1 MSDFSIIGNRTAMID
16 AAAKTTGAGKYTD
29 DLSVP
34 GMLVGKI
41 LHSPYPHARIRRIDT
56 SRAEKCEGVVAVV
69 VGQDAPNPYG
79 ILPVGHDEYA
89 LALDKVRYVG
99 DNVAC
104 VVAVSESIAE
114 TALELIDVEYEVLPA
129 YFDPEESMK
138 AVTDLIHDSKPG
150 NLEKDYHH
158 VFGDPDQGF
167 AGADQIAEAR
177 FIANE
182 VTHAAME
189 PHSTL
194 ASFEIDPHTGKPGR
208 LTVWSSTQVPYYLQ
222 HKLSL
227 VLEMPMAQIRVI
239 KPLVGGGFGG
249 KSEVIPLEI
258 IAAIAA
264 RKAQAAVKITYT
276 REEVFWAHR
285 GRPRTIID
293 LKTGV
298 KKDGR
303 ITAVKARVVQD
314 GGAYCSYGVVTI
326 LYSGALLGALY
337 DIPNIQYDG
346 YRVLT
351 NKPACGAMR
360 GHGTVNVRFAFESQL
375 DELALAIGMDPAEIR
390 QRNLLQ
396 PPCITV
402 NGLRVQSYGLPECIE
417 KTVDRSGWKQR
428 KGKLPRG
435 RGLGIA
441 CSHYV
446 SGAANSIIRSD
457 MPHST
462 VNIKIDRD
470 GGVVVYTG
478 ASEIGQGSDT
488 MTAQIAAEV
497 LGCSLPRV
505 RVIAADTDLTPIDI
519 GSYSS
524 RVTFMAGNATLRAA
538 SEVKRLIAAA
548 AAKKMGCAAEDLI
561 FRNDQVLRK
570 NAAASVG
577 ELADKSVR
585 TTQDEASVSG
595 RVEGQ
600 ILRGSLQQKRKE
612 EGPKEKMSFEEA
624 VVAAIDFHGGLTGTG
639 SYAPPQEARGG
650 KHKGAGVGPSPAYSY
665 SAQVAEVSVDEETGE
680 VVVHKVWAAHDCGRA
695 LNPVSVEGQ
704 IIGSVWMGM
713 GQALTE
719 EMVWKD
725 GMLMNPGLLEY
736 RSPSSVESPEVEP
749 IIVESVDP
757 EGPFGAKE
765 CSEGS
770 LAATIPA
777 IANAIYDAV
786 GVRLR
791 ESPFTPERVLS
802 ALRAKRNARAL
813 NLTKVLTRLLRHA
826 SANTA
831 DRCASKV
838 RARNATRSIHRG
850 EKCRPPRAV
859 PIEPYKVQTAPA
871 QNCRRR
877 NRVSRGTF
885 DACRAWQLARAGSNS
900 HPNHCRRHRFNSI
913 DAAETI
919 RAGARSRSARNRS
932 AARHPA
938 AARRRRRN
946 RGPHHAPRHRALRLS
961 APALCGPHRS
971 SGDRG
976 IARTAEHGH
985 HRR

>member
-1 MSDFSIIGNRTAMID
+1 MTDFSIIGKPVAMVD
-16 AAAKTTGAGKYTD
+16 AAEKTTGFGKYTD
-29 DLSVP
+29 DLSLP
-34 GMLVGKI
+34 GMLIGKI
-41 LHSPYPHARIRRIDT
+41 LHSPYPHARIRKIDT
-56 SRAEKCEGVVAVV
+56 SRAEKLEGVVAVA
-69 VGQDAPNPYG
+69 VGTDAPNPYG
-79 ILPVGHDEYA
+79 ILPVGHDEHA

-104 VVAVSESIAE
+104 VAAISEAIAE
-114 TALELIDVEYEVLPA
+114 KALELIEVEYEVLPA
-129 YFDPEESMK
+129 YFDPEQSMQ
-138 AVTDLIHDSKPG
+138 AQSDFIHENKP
-150 NLEKDYHH
+150 NNIEKDYHH

-167 AGADQIAEAR
+167 AEADEIAEAR
-177 FIANE
+177 FISNE

-194 ASFEIDPHTGKPGR
+194 ASFVIDPHTGKPGR
-208 LTVWSSTQVPYYLQ
+208 LTIWSSTQVPYYLQ

-264 RKAQAAVKITYT
+264 RKAQAPVKITYT

-293 LKTGV
+293 LKTCV

-303 ITAVKARVVQD
+303 ITAVKARVIQD

-375 DELALAIGMDPAEIR
+375 DELAAKIGMDPAEIR
-390 QRNLLQ
+390 RRNLLQ
-396 PPCITV
+396 PPCITI
-402 NGLRVQSYGLPECIE
+402 NGLRVQSYGLPEC
-417 KTVDRSGWKQR
+417 VDQVVKRSAWNDR
-428 KGKLPRG
+428 KGQLPKG

-488 MTAQIAAEV
+488 MTAQIAAEA
-497 LGCSLPRV
+497 LGCSLSRV
-505 RVIAADTDLTPIDI
+505 RVVAADTDLTPIDI

-538 SEVKRLIAAA
+538 NEVKKLIGAA
-548 AAKKMGCAAEDLI
+548 AAKKMNCSPEEMV
-561 FRNDQVLRK
+561 FRGDMVCKQD
-570 NAAASVG
+570 SVMCSWSDW
-577 ELADKSVR
+577 ADRSVHS
-585 TTQDEASVSG
+585 TQAEASVSG

-600 ILRGSLQQKRKE
+600 ILRGSLQQKRKDE
-612 EGPKEKMSFEEA
+612 APKDWMTFEEA
-624 VVAAIDFHGGLTGTG
+624 VVAAIDFHGALTGTG

-665 SAQVAEVSVDEETGE
+665 SAQVAEVSVDEDTGE
-680 VVVHKVWAAHDCGRA
+680 VTVHKVWAAHDCGRA
-695 LNPVSVEGQ
+695 LNPVAVEGQ

-749 IIVESVDP
+749 IIVESIDP

-786 GVRLR
+786 GVRLH
-791 ESPFTPERVLS
+791 ESPFTPERVLA
-802 ALRAKRNARAL
+802 ALRAKKKAKAL
-813 NLTKVLTRLLRHA
+813 NLTEDVDPTSPTRFREHGGALCYKSKGPERHPLDPTRLQSPA
-826 SANTA
+826 GGA
-831 DRCASKV
+831 D
-838 RARNATRSIHRG
+838 
-850 EKCRPPRAV
+850 
-859 PIEPYKVQTAPA
+859 
-871 QNCRRR
+871 
-877 NRVSRGTF
+877 
-885 DACRAWQLARAGSNS
+885 
-900 HPNHCRRHRFNSI
+900 
-913 DAAETI
+913 
-919 RAGARSRSARNRS
+919 
-932 AARHPA
+932 
-938 AARRRRRN
+938 
-946 RGPHHAPRHRALRLS
+946 
-961 APALCGPHRS
+961 
-971 SGDRG
+971 
-976 IARTAEHGH
+976 
-985 HRR
+985 

>member
-1 MSDFSIIGNRTAMID
+1 MSNFSIIGKPTAMID
-16 AAAKTTGAGKYTD
+16 AAGKTTGAGKYTD

-41 LHSPYPHARIRRIDT
+41 LHSPYPHARIKSIDT
-56 SRAEKCEGVVAVV
+56 SRAEKCEGVVAVAE
-69 VGQDAPNPYG
+69 GKDAPNPYG
-79 ILPVGHDEYA
+79 ILPVGHDEYP

-104 VVAVSESIAE
+104 VVAVSEVLAE
-114 TALELIDVEYEVLPA
+114 KALELIEVEYEVLPA

-138 AVTDLIHDSKPG
+138 AQTDLIHDSKPG

-158 VFGDPDQGF
+158 VFGDPEKGF
-167 AGADQIAEAR
+167 AEADQVAEAR

-194 ASFEIDPHTGKPGR
+194 ASFQVDPHTGKPGR

-227 VLEMPMAQIRVI
+227 VLEMPMQQIRVI

-258 IAAIAA
+258 IAAVAA
-264 RKAQAAVKITYT
+264 RKAQAPVKITYT

-298 KKDGR
+298 KHDGR

-375 DELALAIGMDPAEIR
+375 DELALKIAMDPALIR

-417 KTVDRSGWKQR
+417 KTVERSGWKQR
-428 KGKLPRG
+428 KGKLPKG

-488 MTAQIAAEV
+488 MTAQVAAEV

-538 SEVKRLIAAA
+538 TEVKKLIAAA
-548 AAKKMGCAAEDLI
+548 AAQKMKCAVEDLV
-561 FRNDQVLRK
+561 FREDLVVKKGSAPPVTRKDQAEEVE
-570 NAAASVG
+570 V
-577 ELADKSVR
+577 
-585 TTQDEASVSG
+585 TQAGASVSG

-612 EGPKEKMSFEEA
+612 ESPKDWMTFEEA
-624 VVAAIDFHGGLTGTG
+624 VVAAIDFHGALTGTG

-650 KHKGAGVGPSPAYSY
+650 RHKGGGVGPSPAYSY

-680 VVVHKVWAAHDCGRA
+680 VIVHKVWAAHDCGRA

-719 EMVWKD
+719 EMVWKV

-736 RSPSSVESPEVEP
+736 RSPSAVESPEVEP
-749 IIVESVDP
+749 IIVESIDP

-786 GVRLR
+786 GVRLH
-791 ESPFTPERVLS
+791 ESPFTPERVLA
-802 ALRAKRNARAL
+802 ALRLKKNAKAL
-813 NLTKVLTRLLRHA
+813 NLTEGVDPTSPTRFREHGGSLCFKGKGPERHA
-826 SANTA
+826 LDPSRRETPQVSGGA
-831 DRCASKV
+831 D
-838 RARNATRSIHRG
+838 
-850 EKCRPPRAV
+850 
-859 PIEPYKVQTAPA
+859 
-871 QNCRRR
+871 
-877 NRVSRGTF
+877 
-885 DACRAWQLARAGSNS
+885 
-900 HPNHCRRHRFNSI
+900 
-913 DAAETI
+913 
-919 RAGARSRSARNRS
+919 
-932 AARHPA
+932 
-938 AARRRRRN
+938 
-946 RGPHHAPRHRALRLS
+946 
-961 APALCGPHRS
+961 
-971 SGDRG
+971 
-976 IARTAEHGH
+976 
-985 HRR
+985 

>member
-1 MSDFSIIGNRTAMID
+1 MTDFSIIGKPTAMVD
-16 AAAKTTGAGKYTD
+16 AAGKTTGAGKYTD
-29 DLSVP
+29 DLSLP

-41 LHSPYPHARIRRIDT
+41 LHSPYPHARIKRID
-56 SRAEKCEGVVAVV
+56 SGRAEKLDGVVAVV
-69 VGQDAPNPYG
+69 IGKDAPTPYG
-79 ILPVGHDEYA
+79 ILPVGHDEHA
-89 LALDKVRYVG
+89 LCTDKVRYVG

-104 VVAVSESIAE
+104 VAAVDEVTADQ
-114 TALELIDVEYEVLPA
+114 ALELIEVEYEVLPA
-129 YFDPEESMK
+129 YFDPEDSMK
-138 AVTDLIHDSKPG
+138 AESDFIHDNKPQ
-150 NLEKDYHH
+150 NIEKDYHH
-158 VFGDPDQGF
+158 VFGDPEKALAQ
-167 AGADQIAEAR
+167 AACVAEAR

-194 ASFEIDPHTGKPGR
+194 AAFEIDPHTGNPGR

-227 VLEMPMAQIRVI
+227 VLEMPMSQIRVI

-258 IAAIAA
+258 IAAVAA
-264 RKAQAAVKITYT
+264 RKAQAPVKITYT

-293 LKTGV
+293 LKTGAD
-298 KKDGR
+298 KDGH

-351 NKPACGAMR
+351 NKPVCGAMR

-375 DELALAIGMDPAEIR
+375 DELAQKLNLDPAEIR
-390 QRNLLQ
+390 RRNLLK
-396 PPCITV
+396 PPCVTI
-402 NGLRVQSYGLPECIE
+402 NGLRVQSYGLPECIDKVIE
-417 KTVDRSGWKQR
+417 RSGWTNR
-428 KGKLPRG
+428 KGKLPKG
-435 RGLGIA
+435 RGLGVA

-478 ASEIGQGSDT
+478 ASDIGQGSDT
-488 MTAQIAAEV
+488 MVAQIAGEV
-497 LGCSLPRV
+497 LGCSLGRV
-505 RVIAADTDLTPIDI
+505 KVVAADTDLTPIDI

-524 RVTFMAGNATLRAA
+524 RVTFMNGNATLRAA
-538 SEVKRLIAAA
+538 EEVKKQIAAA
-548 AAKKMGCAAEDLI
+548 AAKKMNCAAEDLV
-561 FRNDQVLRK
+561 FRDDRVSK
-570 NAAASVG
+570 NHVAAGASPAD
-577 ELADKSVR
+577 ADK
-585 TTQDEASVSG
+585 DIALAPGPSVSG

-600 ILRGSLQQKRKE
+600 ILRGSLQQKRKD
-612 EGPKEKMSFEEA
+612 EGPKDSMTFEEA
-624 VVAAIDFHGGLTGTG
+624 VVAAIDFHGALTGTG
-639 SYAPPQEARGG
+639 SYAPPPEARGG

-665 SAQVAEVSVDEETGE
+665 SAQVAEVSVDEDTGE

-749 IIVESVDP
+749 IIVESIDP

-786 GVRLR
+786 GIRLH
-791 ESPFTPERVLS
+791 ESPFTPERVLA
-802 ALRAKRNARAL
+802 ALRAKKAEKKL
-813 NLTKVLTRLLRHA
+813 DLTEGV
-826 SANTA
+826 
-831 DRCASKV
+831 D
-838 RARNATRSIHRG
+838 
-850 EKCRPPRAV
+850 P
-859 PIEPYKVQTAPA
+859 TAPA
-871 QNCRRR
+871 RFREHGG
-877 NRVSRGTF
+877 SLWFRGK
-885 DACRAWQLARAGSNS
+885 G
-900 HPNHCRRHRFNSI
+900 P
-913 DAAETI
+913 E
-919 RAGARSRSARNRS
+919 
-932 AARHPA
+932 RHPLDPS
-938 AARRRRRN
+938 RRE
-946 RGPHHAPRHRALRLS
+946 
-961 APALCGPHRS
+961 APAG
-971 SGDRG
+971 GDY
-976 IARTAEHGH
+976 
-985 HRR
+985 

>member
-1 MSDFSIIGNRTAMID
+1 MSDFSIIGKPTAMID
-16 AAAKTTGAGKYTD
+16 AAEKTTGAGKYTD

-41 LHSPYPHARIRRIDT
+41 LHSPYPHARIKRIDT
-56 SRAEKCEGVVAVV
+56 SRAERCDGVVAVV
-69 VGQDAPNPYG
+69 VGKDAPNPYG

-89 LALDKVRYVG
+89 LALDKARYVG

-104 VVAVSESIAE
+104 VVGVSEAVAE
-114 TALELIDVEYEVLPA
+114 AALELIDVDYEVLPA
-129 YFDPEESMK
+129 YFDPEQSMK
-138 AVTDLIHDSKPG
+138 AQTNLIHDSKPN

-158 VFGDPDQGF
+158 VFGDPDAGF
-167 AGADQIAEAR
+167 AGADHVAEAR

-194 ASFEIDPHTGKPGR
+194 ASFEVDPHTGKPGR

-227 VLEMPMAQIRVI
+227 VLEMPMSQIRVI

-258 IAAIAA
+258 IAAVAA
-264 RKAQAAVKITYT
+264 RKAQAPVKITYT

-298 KKDGR
+298 KSDGR

-375 DELALAIGMDPAEIR
+375 DELAEKIGMDPAEIR

-402 NGLRVQSYGLPECIE
+402 NGLRVLSYGLPECIE
-417 KTVDRSGWKQR
+417 KTVERSGWKQR
-428 KGKLPRG
+428 KGKLPSG

-497 LGCSLPRV
+497 LGCSLGRV

-538 SEVKRLIAAA
+538 AEVKKLIAAA
-548 AAKKMGCAAEDLI
+548 AAKKMGCATEDLI
-561 FRNDQVLRK
+561 FRGDQVLRG
-570 NAAASVG
+570 NAESSSG
-577 ELADKSVR
+577 DKLADGSVR
-585 TTQDEASVSG
+585 PTGEVPSVSG
-595 RVEGQ
+595 HVEGQ

-612 EGPKEKMSFEEA
+612 EGPKDRMTFEEA
-624 VVAAIDFHGGLTGTG
+624 VVAAIDFHGALTGTG

-680 VVVHKVWAAHDCGRA
+680 VTVHKVWAAHDCGRA

-736 RSPSSVESPEVEP
+736 RSPSSVESPEIEP

-786 GVRLR
+786 GVRLH

-802 ALRAKRNARAL
+802 ALRAKSNAKAL
-813 NLTKVLTRLLRHA
+813 NLTEGVDPTSPTHFREHGGSLCFKGKGPERHA
-826 SANTA
+826 LDPWRRETPYAAGGA
-831 DRCASKV
+831 D
-838 RARNATRSIHRG
+838 
-850 EKCRPPRAV
+850 
-859 PIEPYKVQTAPA
+859 
-871 QNCRRR
+871 
-877 NRVSRGTF
+877 
-885 DACRAWQLARAGSNS
+885 
-900 HPNHCRRHRFNSI
+900 
-913 DAAETI
+913 
-919 RAGARSRSARNRS
+919 
-932 AARHPA
+932 
-938 AARRRRRN
+938 
-946 RGPHHAPRHRALRLS
+946 
-961 APALCGPHRS
+961 
-971 SGDRG
+971 
-976 IARTAEHGH
+976 
-985 HRR
+985 

>member
-1 MSDFSIIGNRTAMID
+1 MTDFSIIGKPTALID
-16 AAAKTTGAGKYTD
+16 AAEKTTGAGKYTD
-29 DLSVP
+29 DLSLP
-34 GMLVGKI
+34 GMLIGKI
-41 LHSPYPHARIRRIDT
+41 LHSPYPHARLKRIDT
-56 SRAEKCEGVVAVV
+56 TRAQYLDGVVTIVT
-69 VGQDAPNPYG
+69 GKDAPNPYG
-79 ILPVGHDEYA
+79 ILPVGHDEHA
-89 LALDKVRYVG
+89 LALDKARYVG

-104 VVAVSESIAE
+104 VVAISEAIAE
-114 TALELIDVEYEVLPA
+114 KALELVDIDYEVLPA

-138 AVTDLIHDSKPG
+138 AERDLIHDNKPH
-150 NLEKDYHH
+150 NTEKDYHH
-158 VFGDPDQGF
+158 VFGNPDQGF
-167 AGADQIAEAR
+167 ADADQVAEAR

-194 ASFEIDPHTGKPGR
+194 ASFEVDPHTGNPGR

-227 VLEMPMAQIRVI
+227 VLEMPMQQIRVI

-258 IAAIAA
+258 IAAVAA
-264 RKAQAAVKITYT
+264 RQAKAPVKITYT

-298 KKDGR
+298 KNDGR
-303 ITAVKARVVQD
+303 ITAAKARVIQD

-337 DIPNIQYDG
+337 DIPNIQFDG

-375 DELALAIGMDPAEIR
+375 DELAAKIGMDPAEIR

-417 KTVDRSGWKQR
+417 KTVEQSNWKQR
-428 KGKLPRG
+428 KGKLPKD

-488 MTAQIAAEV
+488 MTAQIAAET
-497 LGCSLPRV
+497 LGCTLSRV

-524 RVTFMAGNATLRAA
+524 RVTFMAGNATMRAA
-538 SEVKRLIAAA
+538 EEVKKLIAAA
-548 AAKKMGCAAEDLI
+548 AATKMNCSSDELE
-561 FRNDQVLRK
+561 FRNDLVFRK
-570 NAAASVG
+570 NNAVAPPLSLSLRQG
-577 ELADKSVR
+577 GNGDP
-585 TTQDEASVSG
+585 ASVSG

-600 ILRGSLQQKRKE
+600 ILRGSLQQKRKD
-612 EGPKEKMSFEEA
+612 EGPKDWMTFEEA
-624 VVAAIDFHGGLTGTG
+624 VVAAIDFHGALTGTG

-650 KHKGAGVGPSPAYSY
+650 RHKGAGVGPSPAYSY

-680 VVVHKVWAAHDCGRA
+680 VTVHKVWAAHDCGRA

-725 GMLMNPGLLEY
+725 GLLMNPGLLEY
-736 RSPSSVESPEVEP
+736 RSPSAVESPAVEP
-749 IIVESVDP
+749 IIVESIDP

-786 GVRLR
+786 GVRLH
-791 ESPFTPERVLS
+791 ESPFTPERVLA
-802 ALRAKRNARAL
+802 ALRAKKNAKTL
-813 NLTKVLTRLLRHA
+813 NLTEGVNPMSPERFREHGGLLWF
-826 SANTA
+826 
-831 DRCASKV
+831 K
-838 RARNATRSIHRG
+838 G
-850 EKCRPPRAV
+850 KGP
-859 PIEPYKVQTAPA
+859 
-871 QNCRRR
+871 
-877 NRVSRGTF
+877 
-885 DACRAWQLARAGSNS
+885 
-900 HPNHCRRHRFNSI
+900 
-913 DAAETI
+913 
-919 RAGARSRSARNRS
+919 
-932 AARHPA
+932 ARHTLDPS
-938 AARRRRRN
+938 RREASSPGTG
-946 RGPHHAPRHRALRLS
+946 RGA
-961 APALCGPHRS
+961 
-971 SGDRG
+971 D
-976 IARTAEHGH
+976 
-985 HRR
+985 

>member
-1 MSDFSIIGNRTAMID
+1 MPPAEDRFLASLGMTMTDFSIIGKPTAMID
-16 AAAKTTGAGKYTD
+16 AAEKTTGGGKYTD

-34 GMLVGKI
+34 GMLIGKI

-56 SRAEKCEGVVAVV
+56 TRAESLDGVAAVV
-69 VGQDAPNPYG
+69 VGKDAPNPYG
-79 ILPVGHDEYA
+79 ILPVGHDEHA

-104 VVAVSESIAE
+104 VVAVSEAIAE
-114 TALELIDVEYEVLPA
+114 KALELIDVDYVVLPA

-138 AVTDLIHDSKPG
+138 AEIDLIHDNKPH

-158 VFGDPDQGF
+158 SFGDPDMGF
-167 AGADQIAEAR
+167 AEADQVAEAR

-194 ASFEIDPHTGKPGR
+194 ASFELDPHTGKTGR

-227 VLEMPMAQIRVI
+227 VLGMPMSQIRVI

-249 KSEVIPLEI
+249 KSEVFPLEI
-258 IAAIAA
+258 IAAVAA
-264 RKAQAAVKITYT
+264 RKAQAPVKITYT

-298 KKDGR
+298 KNDGR

-314 GGAYCSYGVVTI
+314 GGAYCAYGVVTI

-337 DIPNIQYDG
+337 DIPNMQYDG

-375 DELALAIGMDPAEIR
+375 DELAAKIGMDPAEIR

-417 KTVDRSGWKQR
+417 KTVERSGWKQR
-428 KGKLPRG
+428 KGKLGKG

-488 MTAQIAAEV
+488 MTAQIAAEA
-497 LGCSLPRV
+497 LGCSLARV
-505 RVIAADTDLTPIDI
+505 KIVAADTDLTPIDI

-538 SEVKRLIAAA
+538 EQVKKQIASAAA
-548 AAKKMGCAAEDLI
+548 HKMNCAPEDLI
-561 FRNDQVLRK
+561 FRDDVVFK
-570 NAAASVG
+570 KDSAG
-577 ELADKSVR
+577 EGTRATHSDSS
-585 TTQDEASVSG
+585 ASG

-600 ILRGSLQQKRKE
+600 ILRGSLQQKRKD
-612 EGPKEKMSFEEA
+612 EGPKDRMTFEEA
-624 VVAAIDFHGGLTGTG
+624 VVAAIDFHGALTGTG
-639 SYAPPQEARGG
+639 SYAPPTESRGG
-650 KHKGAGVGPSPAYSY
+650 KFKGAGVGPSPAYSY
-665 SAQVAEVSVDEETGE
+665 SAQVAEVSVDEDTGE
-680 VVVHKVWAAHDCGRA
+680 VAVHKIWAAHDCGRA
-695 LNPVSVEGQ
+695 LNPVAVEGQ

-719 EMVWKD
+719 EMIWKD
-725 GMLMNPGLLEY
+725 GMLMNPGMLEY

-749 IIVESVDP
+749 IIVESIDP

-786 GVRLR
+786 GIRLH
-791 ESPFTPERVLS
+791 ECPFTPERVLA
-802 ALRAKRNARAL
+802 ALRAKRNAKAL
-813 NLTKVLTRLLRHA
+813 NLTEGVDPT
-826 SANTA
+826 
-831 DRCASKV
+831 DP
-838 RARNATRSIHRG
+838 ARFREHGGALCFEG
-850 EKCRPPRAV
+850 KGP
-859 PIEPYKVQTAPA
+859 
-871 QNCRRR
+871 
-877 NRVSRGTF
+877 
-885 DACRAWQLARAGSNS
+885 
-900 HPNHCRRHRFNSI
+900 RRHERKNGSPQ
-913 DAAETI
+913 TV
-919 RAGARSRSARNRS
+919 
-932 AARHPA
+932 
-938 AARRRRRN
+938 
-946 RGPHHAPRHRALRLS
+946 
-961 APALCGPHRS
+961 
-971 SGDRG
+971 
-976 IARTAEHGH
+976 
-985 HRR
+985 

>member
-1 MSDFSIIGNRTAMID
+1 MTKTDDQRPASTFSTIGRSTAMID
-16 AAAKTTGAGKYTD
+16 AAEKTTGAGKYTD

-41 LHSPYPHARIRRIDT
+41 LHSPYPHARIMRIGT
-56 SRAEKCEGVVAVV
+56 SRAEALEGVVAVV
-69 VGQDAPNPYG
+69 TGPDAPNPFG
-79 ILPVGHDEYA
+79 ILPVGHDEHA

-104 VVAVSESIAE
+104 VAAISESIAE
-114 TALELIDVEYEVLPA
+114 KALELIDVEYELLPA
-129 YFDPEESMK
+129 YFDPEDSMN
-138 AVTDLIHDSKPG
+138 AETDLIHDNKPH

-158 VFGDPDQGF
+158 VFGDPDKAFGE
-167 AGADQIAEAR
+167 ADCVLEAR
-177 FIANE
+177 FLANE

-194 ASFEIDPHTGKPGR
+194 ASFETDPHTGEPGR
-208 LTVWSSTQVPYYLQ
+208 LIIWSSTQVPYYLQ

-227 VLEMPMAQIRVI
+227 VLDMPMQQIRVI

-249 KSEVIPLEI
+249 KSEVIPIEI
-258 IAAIAA
+258 IAAVAA
-264 RKAQAAVKITYT
+264 RKAKAPVKITYT
-276 REEVFWAHR
+276 REEVFLAHR

-298 KKDGR
+298 KNDGR

-375 DELALAIGMDPAEIR
+375 DEIAAKLNIDPAEIR
-390 QRNLLQ
+390 RRNLLK

-402 NGLRVQSYGLPECIE
+402 NGLRVQSYGLPECIDQVV
-417 KTVDRSGWKQR
+417 TRSRWSER
-428 KGKLPRG
+428 KGDLPKS

-478 ASEIGQGSDT
+478 ASDIGQGSDT
-488 MTAQIAAEV
+488 MVAQIAAET
-497 LGCSLPRV
+497 LGCSLGRV

-524 RVTFMAGNATLRAA
+524 RVTFMNGNATLRAA
-538 SEVKRLIAAA
+538 EQVKKQIAAA
-548 AAKKMGCAAEDLI
+548 AAKRMDCAPEDLV
-561 FRNDQVLRK
+561 FREDRVTHSDNRPRVSGVAP
-570 NAAASVG
+570 AANNG
-577 ELADKSVR
+577 ADVSQP
-585 TTQDEASVSG
+585 TVSG

-600 ILRGSLQQKRKE
+600 ILRGSLQQKRKD
-612 EGPKEKMSFEEA
+612 EGPKESMSFEEA
-624 VVAAIDFHGGLTGTG
+624 VVAAIDFHGALSGTG
-639 SYAPPQEARGG
+639 SYAPPIEARGG

-680 VVVHKVWAAHDCGRA
+680 VTVHKVWAAHDCGRA

-704 IIGSVWMGM
+704 VIGSVWMGM

-719 EMVWKD
+719 EMIWKD

-736 RSPSSVESPEVEP
+736 RSPSSIESPEVEA
-749 IIVESVDP
+749 IIVESIDP

-765 CSEGS
+765 SSEGS

-777 IANAIYDAV
+777 IANAIYNAV
-786 GVRLR
+786 GVRLH
-791 ESPFTPERVLS
+791 ESPFTPERVLA
-802 ALRAKRNARAL
+802 ALRAKNKAKTL
-813 NLTKVLTRLLRHA
+813 NLTEGVDPTSPVRFREHGGSLWFKGKGPDRHA
-826 SANTA
+826 LDPSRRSTVAEGGA
-831 DRCASKV
+831 D
-838 RARNATRSIHRG
+838 
-850 EKCRPPRAV
+850 
-859 PIEPYKVQTAPA
+859 
-871 QNCRRR
+871 
-877 NRVSRGTF
+877 
-885 DACRAWQLARAGSNS
+885 
-900 HPNHCRRHRFNSI
+900 
-913 DAAETI
+913 
-919 RAGARSRSARNRS
+919 
-932 AARHPA
+932 
-938 AARRRRRN
+938 
-946 RGPHHAPRHRALRLS
+946 
-961 APALCGPHRS
+961 
-971 SGDRG
+971 
-976 IARTAEHGH
+976 
-985 HRR
+985 

>member
-1 MSDFSIIGNRTAMID
+1 MSSQRPTTNDLQPSDGFSVIGKPTAMVD
-16 AAAKTTGAGKYTD
+16 AAGKTTGSGKYAD
-29 DLSVP
+29 DLSLP
-34 GMLVGKI
+34 GMLIGRI
-41 LHSPYPHARIRRIDT
+41 LHSPYPHARIRSIDT
-56 SRAEKCEGVVAVV
+56 SRAEKLEGVVAVV
-69 VGQDAPNPYG
+69 TGKDAPNPYG
-79 ILPVGHDEYA
+79 ILPVGHDEHA
-89 LALDKVRYVG
+89 MATDKVRYVG

-104 VVAVSESIAE
+104 VIAVDEA
-114 TALELIDVEYEVLPA
+114 TADKALELIDVDYEVLPA

-138 AVTDLIHDSKPG
+138 AESDFIHDNKPH
-150 NLEKDYHH
+150 NIEKDYHH
-158 VFGDPDQGF
+158 VFGDPEKAF
-167 AGADQIAEAR
+167 AEAAHIEEAR

-194 ASFEIDPHTGKPGR
+194 ASFEIDPHTGNPGR

-227 VLEMPMAQIRVI
+227 VLEMPMSQIRVI

-258 IAAIAA
+258 IAAVAA
-264 RKAQAAVKITYT
+264 RAARAPVKITYT

-285 GRPRTIID
+285 GRPRTIVD

-298 KKDGR
+298 DKDGH
-303 ITAVKARVVQD
+303 IVAVKARVVQD
-314 GGAYCSYGVVTI
+314 GGGYCSYGVVTI

-351 NKPACGAMR
+351 NKPVCGAMR

-375 DELALAIGMDPAEIR
+375 DELALKLNMDPAEIR
-390 QRNLLQ
+390 RRNLLQ

-402 NGLRVQSYGLPECIE
+402 NGLRVQSYGLPECID
-417 KTVDRSGWKQR
+417 KVVDRSRWDER
-428 KGKLPRG
+428 KGKLPKG

-478 ASEIGQGSDT
+478 ASDIGQGSDT
-488 MTAQIAAEV
+488 MVAQIASEI
-497 LGCSLPRV
+497 LGCSLARV
-505 RVIAADTDLTPIDI
+505 KVIAADTDLTPIDI

-524 RVTFMAGNATLRAA
+524 RVTFMNGNATLRAA
-538 SEVKRLIAAA
+538 QDVKKQIASAAA
-548 AAKKMGCAAEDLI
+548 RKMNCSPEDLI
-561 FRNDQVLRK
+561 FREDMVFKQGTLPPSQTMQAEEV
-570 NAAASVG
+570 
-577 ELADKSVR
+577 
-585 TTQDEASVSG
+585 TEAGATVSG

-600 ILRGSLQQKRKE
+600 ILRGSLQQKRKD
-612 EGPKEKMSFEEA
+612 EGPKDWMTFEEA
-624 VVAAIDFHGGLTGTG
+624 VVAAIDFHGALSGTG
-639 SYAPPQEARGG
+639 SYAPPPEARGG

-680 VVVHKVWAAHDCGRA
+680 VTVHKVWASHDCGRA

-736 RSPSSVESPEVEP
+736 RSPSSVESPEIEP
-749 IIVESVDP
+749 IIVESIDP

-777 IANAIYDAV
+777 ISNAIYDAV
-786 GVRLR
+786 GVRLH

-802 ALRAKRNARAL
+802 ALRAKRAQKKIDLTEGIDPTSPARFREHGGSL
-813 NLTKVLTRLLRHA
+813 WF
-826 SANTA
+826 
-831 DRCASKV
+831 
-838 RARNATRSIHRG
+838 RG
-850 EKCRPPRAV
+850 KGPE
-859 PIEPYKVQTAPA
+859 
-871 QNCRRR
+871 
-877 NRVSRGTF
+877 
-885 DACRAWQLARAGSNS
+885 
-900 HPNHCRRHRFNSI
+900 
-913 DAAETI
+913 
-919 RAGARSRSARNRS
+919 
-932 AARHPA
+932 RHPLDPS
-938 AARRRRRN
+938 RRE
-946 RGPHHAPRHRALRLS
+946 S
-961 APALCGPHRS
+961 PAVAG
-971 SGDRG
+971 GDD
-976 IARTAEHGH
+976 
-985 HRR
+985 

>member
-1 MSDFSIIGNRTAMID
+1 MTNFSIIGKPTAMVD
-16 AAAKTTGAGKYTD
+16 AAEKTSGAGNYTD
-29 DLSVP
+29 DLSLP
-34 GMLVGKI
+34 GMLIGKI
-41 LHSPYPHARIRRIDT
+41 LHSPYPHARLKRIDT
-56 SRAEKCEGVVAVV
+56 SPAEKLEGVVAVV
-69 VGQDAPNPYG
+69 VGRDAPNPYG
-79 ILPVGHDEYA
+79 ILPVGHDEHA
-89 LALDKVRYVG
+89 LALDRVRYVG

-104 VVAVSESIAE
+104 VVAVSEAIAE
-114 TALELIDVEYEVLPA
+114 KAIELIEVDYEVLPA

-138 AVTDLIHDSKPG
+138 AETDLIHDNKPH
-150 NLEKDYHH
+150 NVEKDYHH
-158 VFGDPDQGF
+158 VFGDPDRGF
-167 AGADQIAEAR
+167 DEADHVAEAR

-189 PHSTL
+189 PHATL
-194 ASFEIDPHTGKPGR
+194 AAFEIDPHTGKPGR

-227 VLEMPMAQIRVI
+227 VLEMPMQQIRVI

-249 KSEVIPLEI
+249 KSEVIPIEI

-264 RKAQAAVKITYT
+264 RKAQAPVKITYT

-298 KKDGR
+298 KNDGR
-303 ITAVKARVVQD
+303 IMGVKARVVQD

-326 LYSGALLGALY
+326 LYSGALLGAIY

-375 DELALAIGMDPAEIR
+375 DELAAKIGVDPADIR
-390 QRNLLQ
+390 RRNLLK

-402 NGLRVQSYGLPECIE
+402 NALRVQSYGLPDCIDQVVE
-417 KTVDRSGWKQR
+417 RSGWKER
-428 KGKLPRG
+428 KGKLPKG

-488 MTAQIAAEV
+488 MTAQVAAEA
-497 LGCSLPRV
+497 LGCSLSRV
-505 RVIAADTDLTPIDI
+505 RVVAADTDLTPIDI

-538 SEVKRLIAAA
+538 EEVNKLIAAA
-548 AAKKMGCAAEDLI
+548 AAKKMGCSAEDLI
-561 FRNDQVLRK
+561 FRDDMVTKKLSMPEQRHSVSS
-570 NAAASVG
+570 AAEGQAVMEKVQSRQTSPG
-577 ELADKSVR
+577 PNGGGRRSEPGPSPWPR
-585 TTQDEASVSG
+585 SEEQASVSG

-600 ILRGSLQQKRKE
+600 ILRGSLQQKRKD
-612 EGPKEKMSFEEA
+612 EGPKDQLTFEEA
-624 VVAAIDFHGGLTGTG
+624 VVAAIDFHGALTGTG
-639 SYAPPQEARGG
+639 SYAPPPEARGG

-665 SAQVAEVSVDEETGE
+665 SAQVAEVSVDGETGE
-680 VVVHKVWAAHDCGRA
+680 VTVHKVWAAHDCGRA
-695 LNPVSVEGQ
+695 LNPVAVEGQ

-736 RSPSSVESPEVEP
+736 RSPSSIESPAVEP

-786 GVRLR
+786 GVRMH
-791 ESPFTPERVLS
+791 EAPFTPERVLA
-802 ALRAKRNARAL
+802 ALRAKRKAKSL
-813 NLTKVLTRLLRHA
+813 NLTEGI
-826 SANTA
+826 
-831 DRCASKV
+831 D
-838 RARNATRSIHRG
+838 
-850 EKCRPPRAV
+850 P
-859 PIEPYKVQTAPA
+859 TAPA
-871 QNCRRR
+871 AFR
-877 NRVSRGTF
+877 
-885 DACRAWQLARAGSNS
+885 
-900 HPNHCRRHRFNSI
+900 
-913 DAAETI
+913 
-919 RAGARSRSARNRS
+919 
-932 AARHPA
+932 
-938 AARRRRRN
+938 
-946 RGPHHAPRHRALRLS
+946 
-961 APALCGPHRS
+961 
-971 SGDRG
+971 
-976 IARTAEHGH
+976 EHGGSLCFKGKGPVRH
-985 HRR
+985 VLDPSRREVGGGGTD

>member
-1 MSDFSIIGNRTAMID
+1 MTKTDDQRPASTFSTIGRSTAMID
-16 AAAKTTGAGKYTD
+16 AAEKTTGAGKYTD

-41 LHSPYPHARIRRIDT
+41 LHSPYPHARIMRIGT
-56 SRAEKCEGVVAVV
+56 SRAEALEGVVAVV
-69 VGQDAPNPYG
+69 TGPDAPNPFG
-79 ILPVGHDEYA
+79 ILPVGHDEHA

-104 VVAVSESIAE
+104 VAAISESIAE
-114 TALELIDVEYEVLPA
+114 KALELIDVEYELLPA
-129 YFDPEESMK
+129 YFDPEDSMN
-138 AVTDLIHDSKPG
+138 AETDLIHDNKPH

-158 VFGDPDQGF
+158 VFGDPDKAFGE
-167 AGADQIAEAR
+167 ADCVLEAR
-177 FIANE
+177 FLANE

-194 ASFEIDPHTGKPGR
+194 ASFETDPHTGEPGR
-208 LTVWSSTQVPYYLQ
+208 LIIWSSTQVPYYLQ

-227 VLEMPMAQIRVI
+227 VLDMPMQQIRVI

-258 IAAIAA
+258 IAAVAA
-264 RKAQAAVKITYT
+264 RKAKAPVKITYT
-276 REEVFWAHR
+276 REEVFLAHR

-298 KKDGR
+298 KNDGR

-375 DELALAIGMDPAEIR
+375 DEIAAKLNIDPAEIR
-390 QRNLLQ
+390 RRNLLK

-402 NGLRVQSYGLPECIE
+402 NGLRVQSYGLPECIDQVV
-417 KTVDRSGWKQR
+417 TRSRWSER
-428 KGKLPRG
+428 KGDLPKS

-478 ASEIGQGSDT
+478 ASDIGQGSDT
-488 MTAQIAAEV
+488 MVAQIAAET
-497 LGCSLPRV
+497 LGCSLGRV

-524 RVTFMAGNATLRAA
+524 RVTFMNGNATLRAA
-538 SEVKRLIAAA
+538 EQVKKQIAAA
-548 AAKKMGCAAEDLI
+548 AAKRMDCAPEDLV
-561 FRNDQVLRK
+561 FREDRVTHSDNRPRVSGVAP
-570 NAAASVG
+570 AANNG
-577 ELADKSVR
+577 ADVSQP
-585 TTQDEASVSG
+585 TVSG

-600 ILRGSLQQKRKE
+600 ILRGSLQQKRKD
-612 EGPKEKMSFEEA
+612 EGPKESMSFEEA
-624 VVAAIDFHGGLTGTG
+624 VVAAIDFHGALSGTG
-639 SYAPPQEARGG
+639 SYAPPIEARGG

-680 VVVHKVWAAHDCGRA
+680 VTVHKVWAAHDCGRA

-704 IIGSVWMGM
+704 VIGSVWMGM

-719 EMVWKD
+719 EMIWKD

-736 RSPSSVESPEVEP
+736 RSPSSIESPEVEA
-749 IIVESVDP
+749 IIIESIDP

-765 CSEGS
+765 SSEGS

-777 IANAIYDAV
+777 IANAIYNAV
-786 GVRLR
+786 GVRLH
-791 ESPFTPERVLS
+791 ESPFTPERVLA
-802 ALRAKRNARAL
+802 ALRAKNKAKTL
-813 NLTKVLTRLLRHA
+813 NLTEGVDPTSPVRFREHGGSLWFKGKGPDRHA
-826 SANTA
+826 LDPSRRSTVAEGGA
-831 DRCASKV
+831 D
-838 RARNATRSIHRG
+838 
-850 EKCRPPRAV
+850 
-859 PIEPYKVQTAPA
+859 
-871 QNCRRR
+871 
-877 NRVSRGTF
+877 
-885 DACRAWQLARAGSNS
+885 
-900 HPNHCRRHRFNSI
+900 
-913 DAAETI
+913 
-919 RAGARSRSARNRS
+919 
-932 AARHPA
+932 
-938 AARRRRRN
+938 
-946 RGPHHAPRHRALRLS
+946 
-961 APALCGPHRS
+961 
-971 SGDRG
+971 
-976 IARTAEHGH
+976 
-985 HRR
+985 